1 MLCSKCGNPLPDN
14 AKFCSAC
21 GAPAKI
27 SQEASPVPQ
36 QPAGVSDEAENI
48 QTPKPVNVP
57 KPEPL
62 MQEPNFNGQ
71 MGYGAAAPVQKK
83 SKKGL
88 IIGLSLGGVLLAVI
102 LAVTLIFVFGLKGG
116 TKGGDSS
123 IPLGN
128 STVVYDDQYTYFLS
142 ETETR
147 EPCIKRVS
155 NDLRGQPEIL
165 YESEEFE
172 GDGWSMYPMHGMFLW
187 NDKICFIEYTNYTE
201 QGDEEFEIHW
211 LSKDGKEN
219 GTLVSYEQLNK
230 DNLLSQT
237 EGAYFFDDYLIF
249 SNRCFFYRLDLNTGE
264 LCKQEDFLDLE
275 GSAYFVAY
283 NDGYYYYLVPD
294 IENNLMGETLYRKA
308 VDSEEEEIGRVPSQD
323 DDDIQDFLERYFP
336 FIPKD
341 DYLYY
346 ADSDN
351 ICQLNINDGRIETLA
366 SYEGTYNRFALCENG
381 LYYFKNMTLCF
392 LNTETLEETVF
403 DKVEG
408 IPNFIHAG
416 ANDACW
422 MQGDATS
429 ERYNCFLPDKQGG
442 SLIYFGESGQDA
454 SIDNQETVNTTEL
467 YADVV
472 NQAIAEHGDLGFR
485 KTYNEYTAVGVI
497 KVNLLDFNRDGTEE
511 LVMLYNGEENGAHP
525 VVEVWT
531 VKGGE
536 TVQVFSE
543 KTRDEFH
550 EEAMIFSLYENA
562 GNLYVPVYDSLDHD
576 PVYVH
581 LYGFDGS
588 GEFTELYQYENNAFY
603 MNQLPDGMEFTKYD
617 ETRFYT
623 NYQFAYD
630 EGFENAVKSMEETL
644 RADMEYMLN
653 VLGIAVPENSS
664 EDLDGPDSVIDW
676 CGVYQYDD
684 GNQGEQFIINE
695 SNGSEVRGVYVFA
708 TASGAYDQRDFVWSK
723 DGSVTASEPFQ
734 NGIDSIFYHLEN
746 DRIVVNYP
754 DGWWADREYV
764 WVSDIEHM
772 DENVHHPF
780 FTKQADSPTT
790 GFYGVW
796 VAASKDYNEAK
807 RYVDSLVQDGFESDV
822 YETTDWS
829 NLNTEHWYVV
839 SVGAYSTEEE
849 AYEILSRV
857 KNAGYANAYVKYTG
871 DKLK

>member
-1 MLCSKCGNPLPDN
+1 MFCSKCGNPLSDD
-14 AKFCSAC
+14 AKFCGVC
-21 GAPAKI
+21 GAPVKI

-36 QPAGVSDEAENI
+36 QPAGISDETENI
-48 QTPKPVNVP
+48 QTP

-102 LAVTLIFVFGLKGG
+102 LAAGLIFVFGLKGG
-116 TKGGDSS
+116 SKGNDGS
-123 IPLGN
+123 INLGY

-142 ETETR
+142 ETETWA
-147 EPCIKRVS
+147 PCIKRVS
-155 NDLRGQPEIL
+155 NDLSGQPEIL

-172 GDGWSMYPMHGMFLW
+172 GDGWSMYPMHCMFLW

-219 GTLVSYEQLNK
+219 GTLVSYEQLNTYG
-230 DNLLSQT
+230 DLLSQM
-237 EGAYFFDDYLIF
+237 EGAFFLDDYLIF
-249 SNRCFFYRLDLNTGE
+249 GNRYFLYRLDLNTGE

-283 NDGYYYYLVPD
+283 NDGYYYYFVPD

-308 VDSEEEEIGRVPSQD
+308 VDSEEEVIGRVPSQGD
-323 DDDIQDFLERYFP
+323 DDLQDFLEKYFP
-336 FIPKD
+336 FIPKG

-351 ICQLNINDGRIETLA
+351 ICRLNINDGRIETLA

-442 SLIYFGESGQDA
+442 SIIYFGESDQDA
-454 SIDNQETVNTTEL
+454 SAEDSVEDQDTVNTTAL

-472 NQAIAEHGDLGFR
+472 ENFIGRYGNLSFGESDNEFYAQGVFKIDL
-485 KTYNEYTAVGVI
+485 K
-497 KVNLLDFNRDGTEE
+497 DFNQDGTDE
-511 LVMLYNGEENGAHP
+511 LMILYTVEENGIYP
-525 VVEVWT
+525 YIEIFTVEDGGL
-531 VKGGE
+531 VKL
-536 TVQVFSE
+536 FSQ

-550 EEAMIFSLYENA
+550 EAAMSFCLYQNG
-562 GNLYVPVYDSLDHD
+562 GNLYVPVYDSLDQN

-581 LYGFDGS
+581 LYGFNENREF
-588 GEFTELYQYENNAFY
+588 GEVYQYENNAFY
-603 MNQLPDGMEFTKYD
+603 MNQLPDGMEFTKCE
-617 ETRFYT
+617 ETQFYT
-623 NYQFAYD
+623 NTQFAYYD
-630 EGFENAVKSMEETL
+630 DFENIKEEMRESL
-644 RADMEYMLN
+644 QIDMVNMLN
-653 VLGIAVPENSS
+653 ELGIAVPENSP

-684 GNQGEQFIINE
+684 GNQGEQIIINE
-695 SNGSEVRGVYVFA
+695 SNVSEVRGVYVFA

-746 DRIVVNYP
+746 DRIVVDYP

-764 WVSDIEHM
+764 WVSD
-772 DENVHHPF
+772 
-780 FTKQADSPTT
+780 
-790 GFYGVW
+790 
-796 VAASKDYNEAK
+796 
-807 RYVDSLVQDGFESDV
+807 
-822 YETTDWS
+822 
-829 NLNTEHWYVV
+829 
-839 SVGAYSTEEE
+839 VGS
-849 AYEILSRV
+849 
-857 KNAGYANAYVKYTG
+857 
-871 DKLK
+871 

>member
-1 MLCSKCGNPLPDN
+1 MFCSKCGNPLPDN
-14 AKFCSAC
+14 AKFCGAC
-21 GAPAKI
+21 GAPVKI

-36 QPAGVSDEAENI
+36 QPAGITDEAENI
-48 QTPKPVNVP
+48 QTP

-71 MGYGAAAPVQKK
+71 TGYGAAAPVQKK

-102 LAVTLIFVFGLKGG
+102 LAVALIFVFGLKGG
-116 TKGGDSS
+116 SKGNDGSV
-123 IPLGN
+123 PLGY

-142 ETETR
+142 ETETW
-147 EPCIKRVS
+147 EPCIKRVR

-172 GDGWSMYPMHGMFLW
+172 GDGWSMYPMHCMFLW

-219 GTLVSYEQLNK
+219 GTLVSYEQLSTYG
-230 DNLLSQT
+230 DLLFQM
-237 EGAYFFDDYLIF
+237 EGAFFLDDYLIF
-249 SNRCFFYRLDLNTGE
+249 GNRYFFYRLDLNTGE
-264 LCKQEDFLDLE
+264 LCRQEDFLDLE

-283 NDGYYYYLVPD
+283 NDGYYYYFVPD
-294 IENNLMGETLYRKA
+294 VKNNLMGETLYRKA
-308 VDSEEEEIGRVPSQD
+308 VNSEEEVIGRVPSQGD
-323 DDDIQDFLERYFP
+323 DDLQDFLEKYFP
-336 FIPKD
+336 FIPKG

-351 ICQLNINDGRIETLA
+351 ICRLNINDGRIETLA
-366 SYEGTYNRFALCENG
+366 SYEETYNRFALCENG

-467 YADVV
+467 YANVV
-472 NQAIAEHGDLGFR
+472 KQTFADQGSLWFDEAEYECSARGVFKIDLM
-485 KTYNEYTAVGVI
+485 
-497 KVNLLDFNRDGTEE
+497 DFNQDGTEE
-511 LVMLYNGEENGAHP
+511 LVMLYNNEESIFP
-525 VVEVWT
+525 FVDVWT
-531 VKGGE
+531 VKNGE
-536 TVQVFSE
+536 AVQLFCE
-543 KTRDEFH
+543 RQQAENH
-550 EEAMIFSLYENA
+550 EAAISSRIYQNG
-562 GNLYVPVYDSLDHD
+562 GNLYVPVYDSLDNA
-576 PVYVH
+576 PMYVH
-581 LYGFDGS
+581 LYGFDEN
-588 GEFTELYQYENNAFY
+588 GEFGEVYQYENNAFY
-603 MNQLPDGMEFTKYD
+603 MNQLPDGMNFTESE
-617 ETRFYT
+617 ETLFYT
-623 NYQFAYD
+623 NTQLAYYK
-630 EGFENAVKSMEETL
+630 GFENVKEEMMESL
-644 RADMEYMLN
+644 RTDMEYMLN

-664 EDLDGPDSVIDW
+664 EDLDGPDSMVDW

-734 NGIDSIFYHLEN
+734 NGIDSIFYRLEN
-746 DRIVVNYP
+746 NRIVVDYP
-754 DGWWADREYV
+754 DGWWPDREYV
-764 WVSDIEHM
+764 RVSD
-772 DENVHHPF
+772 
-780 FTKQADSPTT
+780 
-790 GFYGVW
+790 
-796 VAASKDYNEAK
+796 
-807 RYVDSLVQDGFESDV
+807 
-822 YETTDWS
+822 
-829 NLNTEHWYVV
+829 
-839 SVGAYSTEEE
+839 VGS
-849 AYEILSRV
+849 
-857 KNAGYANAYVKYTG
+857 
-871 DKLK
+871 

>member
-1 MLCSKCGNPLPDN
+1 MFCSKCGNPLSDD
-14 AKFCSAC
+14 AKFCGVC

-27 SQEASPVPQ
+27 SQEDSPVPQ
-36 QPAGVSDEAENI
+36 QPAGISDEAENI
-48 QTPKPVNVP
+48 QMPKPGNMP

-62 MQEPNFNGQ
+62 MEAQNFNVQ
-71 MGYGAAAPVQKK
+71 MSGAVASVKK

-116 TKGGDSS
+116 SSKGSDSS
-123 IPLGN
+123 INLVY
-128 STVVYDDQYTYFLS
+128 STVVYDEEYTYFLS
-142 ETETR
+142 ETETWA
-147 EPCIKRVS
+147 PCIKRVS
-155 NDLRGQPEIL
+155 NDLSGQPEIL
-165 YESEEFE
+165 YETEKIE
-172 GDGWSMYPMHGMFLW
+172 GDGWSLYSLGGIFLW
-187 NDKICFIEYTNYTE
+187 NDKICFIELTNYTE

-219 GTLVSYEQLNK
+219 GTLISYEDFIGYARSLYRDDFQPLM
-230 DNLLSQT
+230 
-237 EGAYFFDDYLIF
+237 EEVYFFGDYLIF
-249 SNRCFFYRLDLNTGE
+249 SDRYSFCQLNLNTGGMFE
-264 LCKQEDFLDLE
+264 YDTLLSIQGPAC
-275 GSAYFVAY
+275 FVAY
-283 NDGYYYYLVPD
+283 NDGYYYYFVPD
-294 IENNLMGETLYRKA
+294 TENNRMGETLYRMYSDIEKGVLGEA
-308 VDSEEEEIGRVPSQD
+308 EEIGKVPSQGD
-323 DDDIQDFLERYFP
+323 DDLQDFLEKYFP
-336 FIPKD
+336 FIPKG

-351 ICQLNINDGRIETLA
+351 ICRLNINDGRIETLA

-422 MQGDATS
+422 MQGDSTS
-429 ERYNCFLPDKQGG
+429 HRYNCFLPDKQGG

-588 GEFTELYQYENNAFY
+588 GEFAELYQYENNAFY

-644 RADMEYMLN
+644 RADMANILEQ
-653 VLGIAVPENSS
+653 LGIATTEIPSTQTSQSGFDTTSMLGEWTLEVVQPNTENVSRHLIRLNADGTMTLRAEDGSWLDYTYTMDETHFYYTYSATGITGGGTYTVSGDTLIVSPEN
-664 EDLDGPDSVIDW
+664 
-676 CGVYQYDD
+676 
-684 GNQGEQFIINE
+684 
-695 SNGSEVRGVYVFA
+695 
-708 TASGAYDQRDFVWSK
+708 
-723 DGSVTASEPFQ
+723 
-734 NGIDSIFYHLEN
+734 
-746 DRIVVNYP
+746 
-754 DGWWADREYV
+754 
-764 WVSDIEHM
+764 
-772 DENVHHPF
+772 
-780 FTKQADSPTT
+780 
-790 GFYGVW
+790 
-796 VAASKDYNEAK
+796 
-807 RYVDSLVQDGFESDV
+807 
-822 YETTDWS
+822 
-829 NLNTEHWYVV
+829 
-839 SVGAYSTEEE
+839 
-849 AYEILSRV
+849 
-857 KNAGYANAYVKYTG
+857 
-871 DKLK
+871 